1 MDIKDEK
8 QQQTDEALETAENDA
23 PEKVK
28 KHLSDE
34 VKQNIAGL
42 AVIGIITVGLCITG
56 IIGGRNGGD
65 KIPVADSSSAA
76 LTTVYDSSSDIDSD
90 SSSSSKTTTTS
101 SKQSESD
108 TSSDSSAE
116 ETTASETSAEA
127 EPAPA
132 EPPAADPQPNV
143 SEGLSASC
151 SVTNSWRDGDYY
163 CMGIDITINNGTS
176 SEKNGWTVS
185 MTVPS
190 GTEISGTGWCGI
202 FSVNG
207 NTITITNESYYGV
220 IAAGSQITGIGMN
233 IKSPSEFT
241 PSASVQ

>member
-56 IIGGRNGGD
+56 IIGGRNGDD

-76 LTTVYDSSSDIDSD
+76 LTTAYDSSS
-90 SSSSSKTTTTS
+90 SKATTTS
-101 SKQSESD
+101 SKSSESD

-207 NTITITNESYYGV
+207 NTITITNESYNGV

>member
-56 IIGGRNGGD
+56 IIGGRNGDD

-76 LTTVYDSSSDIDSD
+76 LTTAYDSSS
-90 SSSSSKTTTTS
+90 SKATTTS
-101 SKQSESD
+101 SKSSESD

-190 GTEISGTGWCGI
+190 GTEISGTG
-202 FSVNG
+202 
-207 NTITITNESYYGV
+207 
-220 IAAGSQITGIGMN
+220 
-233 IKSPSEFT
+233 
-241 PSASVQ
+241 